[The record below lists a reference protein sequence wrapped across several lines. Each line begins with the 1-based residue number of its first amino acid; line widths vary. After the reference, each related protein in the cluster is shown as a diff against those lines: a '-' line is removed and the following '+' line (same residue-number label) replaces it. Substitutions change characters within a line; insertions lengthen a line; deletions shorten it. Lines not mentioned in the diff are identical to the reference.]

1 MSPDLIRRILVAY
14 GEYQLAAD
22 DSLVEEMCQAA
33 TGSISIDTDETTII
47 NRTLCVESFGEALTY
62 DVKLYD
68 IRNETRLTTNF
79 DDVYVTAQAV
89 EDKEEEMWGTV
100 TNDEQLLQAHKE
112 TQNLRQKLSVS
123 EDLVRVDTIPS
134 IDITAGTYRSKGLI
148 VLLWATILITYFA

>member
-1 MSPDLIRRILVAY
+1 MAY

-22 DSLVEEMCQAA
+22 DSLVKEMYQAA
-33 TGSISIDTDETTII
+33 RGNVAVDTDDPAAAHH
-47 NRTLCVESFGEALTY
+47 TLCVESFGEALTY
-62 DVKLYD
+62 DIQLYD

-100 TNDEQLLQAHKE
+100 TNDEELLKAHKE
-112 TQNLRQKLSVS
+112 TQNLRQKLAVS
-123 EDLVRVDTIPS
+123 EALDRVDTIPS